1 MVSIGILRLFGNGC
15 SETSE
20 EFSAEYEGKVNELG
34 LTVMNAGANYA
45 AAGALVKST
54 KSGCLNGFTPD
65 AHFIRFLWP

>member
-34 LTVMNAGANYA
+34 LTVMNAGANQPA
-45 AAGALVKST
+45 TGALIKST